1 MDRALN
7 QSLSKQNIKTKFKTT
22 WIWPLHPKVMDNP
35 IKPNE
40 LYIIESDL
48 DISHDEDGQSKGV
61 VYGSQWGKDRNVAKL
76 INITTILQNESEL
89 PKMILC
95 NQ

>member
-1 MDRALN
+1 
-7 QSLSKQNIKTKFKTT
+7 
-22 WIWPLHPKVMDNP
+22 MDNP